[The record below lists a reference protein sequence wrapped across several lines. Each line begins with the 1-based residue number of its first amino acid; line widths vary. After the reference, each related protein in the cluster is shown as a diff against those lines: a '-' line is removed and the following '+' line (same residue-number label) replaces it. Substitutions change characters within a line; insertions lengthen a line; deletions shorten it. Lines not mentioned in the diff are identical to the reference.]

1 VTAGYDECRRIARAS
16 GSTFYRGMTL
26 LPAERRDAIFAI
38 YAVARRIDDI
48 ADGPLPPDEQLA
60 RLDAARD
67 TLAHIA
73 ETDDPVFGAL
83 ADAARRFPIPLSAV
97 GDLVDG
103 AEMDVRGTSF
113 ATFAE
118 LERYCRCV
126 AGSIGRLSLGVFE
139 TSDRAAA
146 EPLADDLGVGLQ
158 LANIVR
164 DLSDDL
170 PSGRVYL
177 PAEDLARFD
186 CSVAGGRIDG
196 PVELLVAFEAERALG
211 WVRRGLHLVPLL
223 DRRSAAAVL
232 AMAGAYRRLLERIV
246 SDPSLVVLRRPSLRS
261 WEKGVVLARSL
272 AGAAR

>member
-139 TSDRAAA
+139 TSERAAA

>member
-139 TSDRAAA
+139 TSERAAA

-211 WVRRGLHLVPLL
+211 WVRRGLHRVPLL